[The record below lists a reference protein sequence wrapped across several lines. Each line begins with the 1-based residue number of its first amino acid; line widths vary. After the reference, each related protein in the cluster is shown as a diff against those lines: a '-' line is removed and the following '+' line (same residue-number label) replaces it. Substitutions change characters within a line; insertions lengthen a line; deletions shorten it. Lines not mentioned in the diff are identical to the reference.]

1 MFKTLYSKL
10 VVTLLVIVFILAGI
24 GFFALRYSSEM
35 YQQEANQKLNRT
47 LAKNM
52 VAEERLLTKQGVNKK
67 ALKHLLHMLMVIN
80 PSIEI
85 YLLDTQ
91 GKILSYHA
99 SSEKIKRKKVSLE
112 PIKKFLDGNH
122 VYPLVGDDPRDSN
135 RQKVFS
141 VARIPEKGLLEGY
154 LYIVLAGENHDTVFE
169 QIKNSYI
176 LSNSV
181 ISLGLMFAFVLIV
194 GLGIFALLT
203 RRLKRLTDIIRNYSG
218 VSQSGENSE
227 DTKENKEAVLK
238 RYPVNNL
245 QGDEVEQLGIQFNQM
260 ADRLDAQI
268 LKLKHNDN
276 QRRELIA
283 NVSHDLRTPLATLQS
298 YIETLSIKELTSKQ
312 EWKHYL
318 EIALAQSKRLS
329 TLVDELFELAKLD
342 SCESIVYAEPFS
354 LGELMHDIGQ
364 KFQLRAQENN
374 IELSVRC
381 QDTSIWVYADIGM
394 IQRVL
399 ENLIE
404 NALRHTPAGGKISL
418 GFTAEGEQVLIKV
431 ADTGHGI
438 PEDELE
444 HIFDRFYRVDKS
456 RTSTQQ
462 SHSDGRNIL
471 SINQFENQSSGL
483 GLAISRRILELHN
496 STIKVESIINKGTVF
511 SFPMQIYAA

>member
-10 VVTLLVIVFILAGI
+10 VVTLLVIVFVLAGI

-35 YQQEANQKLNRT
+35 YQQEASQKLNRT

-52 VAEERLLTKQGVNKK
+52 VAEERLLTKQGVNEK

-85 YLLDTQ
+85 YLLDTR
-91 GKILSYHA
+91 GDILSYHA
-99 SSEKIKRKKVSLE
+99 SSEKIKRKNVSLS
-112 PIKKFLDGNH
+112 PIKKFLSGDH
-122 VYPLVGDDPRDSN
+122 VYPLMGDDPRN
-135 RQKVFS
+135 VGRQKVFS
-141 VARIPEKGLLEGY
+141 VARIPEKGKLEGY

-181 ISLGLMFAFVLIV
+181 VSLVLMFAFVLIV

-203 RRLKRLTDIIRNYSG
+203 QRLKRLTDIIRNYSG
-218 VSQSGENSE
+218 ISNSGENTE
-227 DTKENKEAVLK
+227 GDDKENQLT
-238 RYPVNNL
+238 RYPVKNL
-245 QGDEVEQLGIQFNQM
+245 QGDEVEQLGVQFNQM

-268 LKLKHNDN
+268 LKLKNNDN

-298 YIETLSIKELTSKQ
+298 YIETLSIKEPASQQ
-312 EWKHYL
+312 EKKHYL

-342 SCESIVYAEPFS
+342 SCESVVYAEPFS

-364 KFQLRAQENN
+364 KFQLRAKDNN

-381 QDTSIWVYADIGM
+381 QDTSIWVHADIGM
-394 IQRVL
+394 LQRVL

-404 NALRHTPAGGKISL
+404 NALRHTPNGGKISL

-456 RTSTQQ
+456 RTSVQEPHID
-462 SHSDGRNIL
+462 SNIV
-471 SINQFENQSSGL
+471 SINKLVNQSSGL
-483 GLAISRRILELHN
+483 GLAITKRILELHG
-496 STIKVESIINKGTVF
+496 SKIKVESIINKGTVF
-511 SFPMQIYAA
+511 SFPMQVYAA

>member
-10 VVTLLVIVFILAGI
+10 VITLLVIVLVLAGI

-35 YQQEANQKLNRT
+35 YQQEASQKLNRD

-52 VAEERLLTKQGVNKK
+52 VAEERLLTTQGVNEK
-67 ALKHLLHMLMVIN
+67 ALKNLLHMLMVIN

-85 YLLDTQ
+85 YLLSPQ
-91 GKILSYHA
+91 GDILSYHA
-99 SSEKIKRKKVSLE
+99 LDEKIKRKKVDVT
-112 PIKKFLDGNH
+112 PIRQFINGSH
-122 VYPLVGDDPRDSN
+122 VYPLMGDDPRDNN

-141 VARIPEKGLLEGY
+141 AARIPEKGKLEGY

-169 QIKNSYI
+169 QIRNSYI

-181 ISLGLMFAFVLIV
+181 ISLVLMFAFVLIV

-203 RRLKRLTDIIRNYSG
+203 RRLKRLTDVIRHYS
-218 VSQSGENSE
+218 VSSNEE
-227 DTKENKEAVLK
+227 DKKTVMT
-238 RYPVNNL
+238 RYPVVNEN
-245 QGDEVEQLGIQFNQM
+245 GDEVEQLGLQFNRM
-260 ADRLDAQI
+260 ADRIEAQI

-298 YIETLSIKELTSKQ
+298 YIETLSMKESADRPEQ
-312 EWKHYL
+312 QHYL

-342 SCESIVYAEPFS
+342 SCESVVYAEPFS
-354 LGELMHDIGQ
+354 LGELMHDVGQ
-364 KFQLRAQENN
+364 KFQLRAKEND
-374 IELSVRC
+374 IELTVRC
-381 QDTSIWVYADIGM
+381 QDTSVWVHADIGM

-404 NALRHTPAGGKISL
+404 NALRHTPCGGKISL
-418 GFTAEGEQVLIKV
+418 GFTSDGKQVLIKV

-438 PEDELE
+438 PEDEVA

-456 RTSTQQ
+456 RTTSQAHN
-462 SHSDGRNIL
+462 SGNSNVV
-471 SINQFENQSSGL
+471 SIKKSVNESSGL
-483 GLAISRRILELHN
+483 GLAITKRILELHG
-496 STIKVESIINKGTVF
+496 STIKVQSTVNKGTVF
-511 SFPMQIYAA
+511 SFPMRIYAA

>member
-10 VVTLLVIVFILAGI
+10 VVTLLVIVLILAGI
-24 GFFALRYSSEM
+24 GFFALRYSTEM

-52 VAEERLLTKQGVNKK
+52 VAEERLLTKQGVNEK

-85 YLLDTQ
+85 YLLDTK
-91 GKILSYHA
+91 GNILSYHA
-99 SSEKIKRKKVSLE
+99 SDEKIKRKKVGLA
-112 PIKKFLDGNH
+112 PIKTFLGGNH
-122 VYPLVGDDPRDSN
+122 VYPLMGDDPRDTL

-141 VARIPEKGLLEGY
+141 VARIPEKGKLEGY
-154 LYIVLAGENHDTVFE
+154 LYIVLSGEDHDTVFE

-181 ISLGLMFAFVLIV
+181 ISLVLMFAFVLIV

-203 RRLKRLTDIIRNYSG
+203 RRLKRLTDVIRNYSG
-218 VSQSGENSE
+218 ISSSVVKSDGEGES
-227 DTKENKEAVLK
+227 KEAELK
-238 RYPVNNL
+238 RYPVKNL
-245 QGDEVEQLGIQFNQM
+245 QGDEVEQLGIQFNRM

-298 YIETLSIKELTSKQ
+298 YIETLSIKESASKQ
-312 EWKHYL
+312 EQKHYL
-318 EIALAQSKRLS
+318 QIALAQSKRLS

-342 SCESIVYAEPFS
+342 SCESVIYAEPFS

-364 KFQLRAQENN
+364 KFQLRAEENN

-381 QDTSIWVYADIGM
+381 QDTSIWVHADIGM

-404 NALRHTPAGGKISL
+404 NALRHTPNGGKISL
-418 GFTAEGEQVLIKV
+418 GFTAEGDQVLIKV

-456 RTSTQQ
+456 RTSEQELQ
-462 SHSDGRNIL
+462 ADSNNIV
-471 SINQFENQSSGL
+471 SINKLVAQSSGL
-483 GLAISRRILELHN
+483 GLAITKRILELHN
-496 STIKVESIINKGTVF
+496 STIKVESIVNKGTVF
-511 SFPMQIYAA
+511 SFPMQVYAA

>member
-10 VVTLLVIVFILAGI
+10 VVTLLLIVVVLAAI

-35 YQQEANQKLNRT
+35 YQQEATQKLNRT

-52 VAEERLLTKQGVNKK
+52 VAEEQLLTKQGVNKK

-85 YLLDTQ
+85 YLLDEQ
-91 GKILSYHA
+91 GYILGYHA
-99 SSEKIKRKKVSLE
+99 LAEKIKRKKVNLA
-112 PIKKFLDGNH
+112 PIKEFINGDH
-122 VYPLVGDDPRDSN
+122 VYPLMGDDPRNNS

-141 VARIPEKGLLEGY
+141 AARIPIKGKLEGY

-181 ISLGLMFAFVLIV
+181 ISLVLMFAFVLIV
-194 GLGIFALLT
+194 GLGVFALLT
-203 RRLKRLTDIIRNYSG
+203 RRLKRLTDVIHNYSG
-218 VSQSGENSE
+218 ASDVNI
-227 DTKENKEAVLK
+227 DIKNKDQELRLE
-238 RYPVNNL
+238 RYPVRNL
-245 QGDEVEQLGIQFNQM
+245 HGDEVEQLGLQFNQM
-260 ADRLDAQI
+260 ADRLDRQI

-298 YIETLSIKELTSKQ
+298 YIETLSMKGSASKQ
-312 EWKHYL
+312 EQKQYL

-342 SCESIVYAEPFS
+342 SCESVVYAEPFS

-364 KFQLRAQENN
+364 KFQLRAKENN
-374 IELSVRC
+374 IDLSVCC
-381 QDTSIWVYADIGM
+381 QDTSVWVHADIGM

-399 ENLIE
+399 ENLSE
-404 NALRHTPAGGKISL
+404 NALRHTPRGGKISL
-418 GFTAEGEQVLIKV
+418 GFTSDGDKVLIKV

-438 PEDELE
+438 PAEEIQ

-456 RTSTQQ
+456 RTTSQKPDTE
-462 SHSDGRNIL
+462 NNNML
-471 SINQFENQSSGL
+471 SISRLINHSSGL
-483 GLAISRRILELHN
+483 GLAITKRILELHG
-496 STIKVESIINKGTVF
+496 SKIKVKSTINKGTIF
-511 SFPMQIYAA
+511 SFSMQIYVV

>member
-10 VVTLLVIVFILAGI
+10 VVTLLVIVLILAGI

-52 VAEERLLTKQGVNKK
+52 VAEERLLTKQGVNEK
-67 ALKHLLHMLMVIN
+67 ALKHLLYMLMVIN

-85 YLLDTQ
+85 YLLDSN
-91 GKILSYHA
+91 GEILNYHA
-99 SSEKIKRKKVSLE
+99 SADKIKRKKINLI
-112 PIKKFLDGNH
+112 PIKKFLGGKP
-122 VYPLVGDDPRDSN
+122 VYPLMGDDPRDSL

-141 VARIPEKGLLEGY
+141 VARIPEQGQLEGY
-154 LYIVLAGENHDTVFE
+154 LYIVLAGEDHDTVFE

-218 VSQSGENSE
+218 IIDSE
-227 DTKENKEAVLK
+227 RDTESNEKQLT
-238 RYPVNNL
+238 RYPVKNL

-298 YIETLSIKELTSKQ
+298 YIETLSIKESASKQ
-312 EWKHYL
+312 EQKHYL

-342 SCESIVYAEPFS
+342 SCESIIYAEPFS
-354 LGELMHDIGQ
+354 LGELMQDIGQ
-364 KFQLRAQENN
+364 KFQLRAKENN

-381 QDTSIWVYADIGM
+381 QDTSIWVHADIGM

-404 NALRHTPAGGKISL
+404 NALRHTPNGGQISL
-418 GFTAEGEQVLIKV
+418 GFTAEGEQVLVKV
-431 ADTGHGI
+431 ADTGRGI
-438 PEDELE
+438 PENELE

-456 RTSTQQ
+456 RTSVQQ
-462 SHSDGRNIL
+462 PHIDSSNIV
-471 SINQFENQSSGL
+471 SINKLVSQSSGL
-483 GLAISRRILELHN
+483 GLAITKRILELHG
-496 STIKVESIINKGTVF
+496 SKIKVESIVNKGTIF
-511 SFPMQIYAA
+511 SFPMRIYAA